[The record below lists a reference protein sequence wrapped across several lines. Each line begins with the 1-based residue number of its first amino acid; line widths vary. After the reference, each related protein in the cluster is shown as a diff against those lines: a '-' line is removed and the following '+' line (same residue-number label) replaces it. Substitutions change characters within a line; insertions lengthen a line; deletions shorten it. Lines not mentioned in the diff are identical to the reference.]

1 MTQKEIGDEIGVSQ
15 SQVHK
20 YMRNYGVKVRDR
32 SWSDKEEEILRKI
45 YPHLTPEEVAYVFGR
60 TEKAVVNKAN
70 SMGLKSEEPSRLENL
85 DRNLLNR
92 LYNKKGTFPRRNC
105 ENFWGY

>member
-1 MTQKEIGDEIGVSQ
+1 MARISKDELRKLYWDEGMTQKEIGDEIGVSQ

-45 YPHLTPEEVAYVFGR
+45 YPHLTPEEVAYVFG
-60 TEKAVVNKAN
+60 
-70 SMGLKSEEPSRLENL
+70 EPKKP
-85 DRNLLNR
+85 LLIR
-92 LYNKKGTFPRRNC
+92 PIR
-105 ENFWGY
+105 WD